1 MTSGLFGRVKV
12 MHSNLTALSELS
24 SMVVVASCS
33 EAVLLPVAVV
43 HCIVDETIKWEP

>member
-43 HCIVDETIKWEP
+43 HCTVDETMKREL